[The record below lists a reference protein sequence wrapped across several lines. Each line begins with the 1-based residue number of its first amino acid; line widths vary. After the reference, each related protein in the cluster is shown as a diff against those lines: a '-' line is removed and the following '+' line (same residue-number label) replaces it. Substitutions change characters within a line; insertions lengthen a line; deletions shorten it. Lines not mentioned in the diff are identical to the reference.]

1 MDATQNST
9 VPACTAVRLI
19 GALDADLV
27 AAFVRVERQ
36 LGRLARGIV
45 LVDLRDVTVEAE
57 REVRGF
63 VDLIRRARAEGR
75 DVRLEGYGVAWRAAV
90 KQHFSRVPP
99 VDAQLRSA
107 IRRTIILAHSHNAE
121 RSTIG

>member
-1 MDATQNST
+1 MYAAQSS
-9 VPACTAVRLI
+9 PFPPCTAVRLI
-19 GALDADLV
+19 GTLDAELV
-27 AAFVRVERQ
+27 AAFVGVERQ

-45 LVDLRDVTVEAE
+45 VVDLRDVTLEAE
-57 REVRGF
+57 RDVTRF
-63 VDLIRRARAEGR
+63 VDVIRRARAEGR
-75 DVRLEGYGVAWRAAV
+75 DVRIEGYGGAWLAAV

-107 IRRTIILAHSHNAE
+107 IRRTIILAHSRNAE